1 MCDRVGVGWTV
12 GHIEIINACD
22 DCDTSATASG
32 IPQKEW
38 KLMGY

>member
-1 MCDRVGVGWTV
+1 MGDIEGVFWTV

-32 IPQKEW
+32 IPREEW